1 MKIYEMKRH
10 ILFIL
15 TLLLF
20 FHAKSQPNCIFTHYS
35 SENGLS
41 QNSIMSMVQ
50 DHNGVLWFSTWDGI
64 NRFNGYDFKVYKA
77 RQGNKITMTNN
88 RVDLLEVDPY
98 NYIWLQTYDYRVY
111 RFDQRTE
118 KFEQIP
124 AEGEEEGM
132 RFSSIKILPD
142 SVIWL
147 LSENEGAVRVK
158 TNPKD
163 YSITT
168 QVYATH
174 SRGGNAVHINQVF
187 SDAYN
192 QEWLLTDNG
201 LLKITNDKE
210 EPVSYFVNIQSGKDE
225 PVQAF
230 YSFCS
235 YGDELYFGSDRGRI
249 WCYSLQNEIFR
260 LWELPVKDKVIA
272 INEIKGT
279 IKEINLLELETKLSG
294 KNDKKNAILEVHS
307 GAGGTESCDWAD
319 MLLRM
324 YLRWCDKKNFK
335 YEILDTLP
343 GEEAGVKKVIVL
355 VKGLNAYGYLKCER
369 GVHRL
374 VRLSPFDS
382 QNRRHT
388 SFAAVE
394 VIPEENDDINIEI
407 KDSDIRVDVY
417 RSSGAGGQG
426 VNTTDSAV
434 RITHLPTGIV
444 VTCQNERSQLKNKE
458 QAMVV
463 LKSKLYA
470 LEEQKKLEE
479 SEEYKKG
486 QSSINFGSQIRS
498 YVMHPYSMVKDHR
511 TNYETSNVSKVL
523 DGDIDEFIESYLN
536 MSKE

>member
-1 MKIYEMKRH
+1 
-10 ILFIL
+10 
-15 TLLLF
+15 
-20 FHAKSQPNCIFTHYS
+20 
-35 SENGLS
+35 
-41 QNSIMSMVQ
+41 
-50 DHNGVLWFSTWDGI
+50 
-64 NRFNGYDFKVYKA
+64 
-77 RQGNKITMTNN
+77 
-88 RVDLLEVDPY
+88 
-98 NYIWLQTYDYRVY
+98 
-111 RFDQRTE
+111 
-118 KFEQIP
+118 
-124 AEGEEEGM
+124 
-132 RFSSIKILPD
+132 
-142 SVIWL
+142 
-147 LSENEGAVRVK
+147 
-158 TNPKD
+158 
-163 YSITT
+163 
-168 QVYATH
+168 
-174 SRGGNAVHINQVF
+174 
-187 SDAYN
+187 
-192 QEWLLTDNG
+192 
-201 LLKITNDKE
+201 
-210 EPVSYFVNIQSGKDE
+210 
-225 PVQAF
+225 
-230 YSFCS
+230 
-235 YGDELYFGSDRGRI
+235 
-249 WCYSLQNEIFR
+249 
-260 LWELPVKDKVIA
+260 
-272 INEIKGT
+272 
-279 IKEINLLELETKLSG
+279 
-294 KNDKKNAILEVHS
+294 
-307 GAGGTESCDWAD
+307 

-324 YLRWCDKKNFK
+324 YLRWCDKNNFK

-343 GEEAGVKKVIVL
+343 GEEAGIKKAIVL

-394 VIPEENDDINIEI
+394 VIPEENDDIEIEI